1 MLTVLLLSIVVYVYT
16 VVAFNFFRKFYIVD
30 EDGEIDKKCH
40 DMMSCFIFHMYVGVR
55 QGGGI
60 GDAIEPPDGDP
71 FEVYRILFDIT
82 LSKVS
87 LQDCHFILI
96 FIFKKYQMQ
105 YTYYVQYENVNST
118 ENVTHTPNGI
128 AVHHSA

>member
-82 LSKVS
+82 FFFFVIIILLAIIQGKFTRLPFYIDLHFQKVPNAVY
-87 LQDCHFILI
+87 ILR
-96 FIFKKYQMQ
+96 
-105 YTYYVQYENVNST
+105 TV
-118 ENVTHTPNGI
+118 
-128 AVHHSA
+128 